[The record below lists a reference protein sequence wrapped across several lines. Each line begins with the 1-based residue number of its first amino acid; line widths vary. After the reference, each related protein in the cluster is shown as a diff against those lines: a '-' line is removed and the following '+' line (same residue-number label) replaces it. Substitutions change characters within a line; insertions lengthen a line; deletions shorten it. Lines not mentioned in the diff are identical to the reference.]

1 MTPLMQAG
9 TNSEKERNTAV
20 IWIITKKEKKKEYSN
35 EMNLFHFSVAG
46 SFHKNFKWKEK

>member
-9 TNSEKERNTAV
+9 TNYENERNTAV
-20 IWIITKKEKKKEYSN
+20 IWIITKKEYSN

-46 SFHKNFKWKEK
+46 YFHKNFKWKEK